1 MRRAPRPRLEAGER
15 RQELHLV
22 AVVGAVVADLL
33 EAAHADERRHAEHER
48 QLAGVREP
56 GGDADQV
63 LLADADVEVAVG
75 KALGEAAQGAEVLRD
90 EHDAAI
96 VLGQLAERLAWRRG
110 R

>member
-1 MRRAPRPRLEAGER
+1 MPGIVRSSAMSSMAWCVAPHGPASRPANGARIFTV
-15 RQELHLV
+15 V

-63 LLADADVEVAVG
+63 LLADADVEVA
-75 KALGEAAQGAEVLRD
+75 LR
-90 EHDAAI
+90 ESA
-96 VLGQLAERLAWRRG
+96 R
-110 R
+110 